1 MTVWEPPIR
10 EYDFLFNEVFNA
22 IESIEGLGFED
33 FDADYLAMLTEAWGC
48 MPRRSGY
55 QLMRWVTRRA

>member
-33 FDADYLAMLTEAWGC
+33 FDADYISMLTEGSVSYTHLTL
-48 MPRRSGY
+48 PTIYS
-55 QLMRWVTRRA
+55 V

>member
-33 FDADYLAMLTEAWGC
+33 FDADFISMLTDGWG
-48 MPRRSGY
+48 MHAKE
-55 QLMRWVTRRA
+55 V

>member
-10 EYDFLFNEVFNA
+10 EYDFLFNEVFDA
-22 IESIEGLGFED
+22 IGSIEGLGYED
-33 FDADYLAMLTEAWGC
+33 FDADFLTMLTEGWGC

-55 QLMRWVTRRA
+55 RLTNWVTERA